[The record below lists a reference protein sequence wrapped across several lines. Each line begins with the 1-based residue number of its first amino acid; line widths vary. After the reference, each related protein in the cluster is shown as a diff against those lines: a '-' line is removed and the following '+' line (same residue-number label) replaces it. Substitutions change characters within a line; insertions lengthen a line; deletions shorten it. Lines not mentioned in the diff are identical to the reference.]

1 MIGRHHEDA
10 LLLDLARIVEQERPW
25 PLVAPADARSDRL
38 DARLCGLANTPAC
51 YCRGLRRTPRLR
63 GVRGFTVTPPGDT
76 GAMER
81 QLKLLETDALEPE
94 WQLDD
99 TTKEV
104 GKRGVAAARAALQ
117 QARRQARVTP
127 DRRHDAA

>member
-1 MIGRHHEDA
+1 
-10 LLLDLARIVEQERPW
+10 
-25 PLVAPADARSDRL
+25 
-38 DARLCGLANTPAC
+38 
-51 YCRGLRRTPRLR
+51 
-63 GVRGFTVTPPGDT
+63 
-76 GAMER
+76 MER
-81 QLKLLETDALEPE
+81 QLKLLETPDAGEAE

-104 GKRGVAAARAALQ
+104 GKRGVAAARAAIQ

>member
-1 MIGRHHEDA
+1 
-10 LLLDLARIVEQERPW
+10 
-25 PLVAPADARSDRL
+25 
-38 DARLCGLANTPAC
+38 
-51 YCRGLRRTPRLR
+51 
-63 GVRGFTVTPPGDT
+63 
-76 GAMER
+76 MER
-81 QLKLLETDALEPE
+81 QLKLLDTNTNEALDPE

-117 QARRQARVTP
+117 LARRQARVTP

>member
-1 MIGRHHEDA
+1 
-10 LLLDLARIVEQERPW
+10 
-25 PLVAPADARSDRL
+25 
-38 DARLCGLANTPAC
+38 
-51 YCRGLRRTPRLR
+51 
-63 GVRGFTVTPPGDT
+63 
-76 GAMER
+76 MER
-81 QLKLLETDALEPE
+81 QLKLLDTNDTLEPE

-104 GKRGVAAARAALQ
+104 GKRGVAAARAAIQ

>member
-1 MIGRHHEDA
+1 
-10 LLLDLARIVEQERPW
+10 
-25 PLVAPADARSDRL
+25 
-38 DARLCGLANTPAC
+38 
-51 YCRGLRRTPRLR
+51 
-63 GVRGFTVTPPGDT
+63 
-76 GAMER
+76 MER
-81 QLKLLETDALEPE
+81 QLKLLETHDTGEQE

-117 QARRQARVTP
+117 LARRQARVTP